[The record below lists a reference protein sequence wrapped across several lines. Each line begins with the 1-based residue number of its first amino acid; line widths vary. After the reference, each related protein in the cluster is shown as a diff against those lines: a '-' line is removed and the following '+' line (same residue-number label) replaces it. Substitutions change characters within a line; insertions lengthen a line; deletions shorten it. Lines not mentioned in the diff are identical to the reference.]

1 MTLDKVLFVAALSP
15 RSQAYA
21 QAMKAKGIRVEKVIL
36 FSGSNSTADT
46 AEVSEDTNRTY
57 LDNNPGIQIPDLNIP
72 LKQTCVSLAD
82 EVIELESDH
91 INNALILAVLRSSN
105 PDLVIYSGYG
115 GQIVSQ
121 ELLRIAP
128 FLHIHAGWL
137 PQYRGSTTIYYSI
150 LKEKNC
156 GVSAILLEPEIDTGA
171 IVVRRKFSLPT
182 ADMDVDHAYDGAIRA
197 SVLIEALEEWS
208 GQGSFMRREHQSG
221 SDSETYYVIHPVLKH
236 IAMLSLPVPPGNSDA
251 QINYQP

>member
-21 QAMKAKGIRVEKVIL
+21 QAMKAQRMRVEKVIL
-36 FSGSNSTADT
+36 FSASNSTADT
-46 AEVSEDTNRTY
+46 AEVPEVTNRSY
-57 LDNNPGIQIPDLNIP
+57 LDDDLGIQIPDLNIP
-72 LKQTCVSLAD
+72 LKETCVSLAD
-82 EVIELESDH
+82 EVVELESDH
-91 INNALILAVLRSSN
+91 INNDLILEVLRSSN

-121 ELLRIAP
+121 DLLRIAP

-150 LKEKNC
+150 LKEKIC
-156 GVSAILLEPEIDTGA
+156 GVSAILLESEIDTGA
-171 IVVRRKFSLPT
+171 IVVRRKFPLPT
-182 ADMDVDHAYDGAIRA
+182 ADMDVDHGYDGAIRA

-208 GQGSFMRREHQSG
+208 EHGSFMRREYQSD

-236 IAMLSLPVPPGNSDA
+236 LALLSLPA
-251 QINYQP
+251 RQ